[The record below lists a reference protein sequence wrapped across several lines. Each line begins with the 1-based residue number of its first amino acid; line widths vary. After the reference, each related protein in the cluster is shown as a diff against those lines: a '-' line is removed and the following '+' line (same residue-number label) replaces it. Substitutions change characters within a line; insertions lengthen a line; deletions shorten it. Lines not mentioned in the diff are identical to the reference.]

1 MMIVFFVRFYCIV
14 KVEYY
19 VDWIDWKIWNIG
31 DNWFDDDLFGIGFW
45 VIYNGIKGVLFGL
58 IK

>member
-31 DNWFDDDLFGIGFW
+31 DN
-45 VIYNGIKGVLFGL
+45 
-58 IK
+58 